1 MILFSLLA
9 LAPLVNGSLNPAAFQ
24 YQILHP
30 KHVVSGLQNALI
42 ILVDFQDVHHTKTVD
57 DMRAVA
63 LTQLNAYYSEISYNH
78 ISIGGAI
85 FGWYTMSHTM
95 GYYGHDGK
103 NPGDDD
109 NVQQLA
115 TDAVLQLPT
124 GTDVSS
130 YSYLV
135 IVHAGKDQADDQYN
149 VVSDEIWS
157 SCYCAVFPSYQP
169 GQPVVVPVTGKVF
182 PNFAFLSE
190 FNGVGTFAHE
200 WGHLFGLPDLYDTD
214 TKNSYVGFWSLMDDG
229 NYCCYSQSESTPSYV
244 GGWGAVLL
252 GWLAPAVGE
261 LGSPIAAVNLMPLES
276 PQATAM
282 VVPVSASTYY
292 FVEERAPSGM
302 DGHLPGSG
310 ILVYFVDESL
320 ETGHGI
326 LRLVNPQTNNIFPE
340 QNDSS
345 ALNGALFSPAS
356 HFTDQGDQVYLNF
369 LGTNPII
376 ALYTTQPLTG
386 SLLNT
391 QTHTSQT
398 ALSGEYDDKVPLT
411 VLLLDQNG
419 AVLTGQSVNAEA
431 LDASGQ
437 WQVVDTST
445 TGENGIA
452 SFDLA
457 LNFEVGIYDL
467 RVSYPGGQKNGV
479 WYLPSSSEI
488 PTTISPAKM
497 IVSLPQAQ
505 VAIVSSFETVV
516 VTDGHG
522 NPIPNV
528 LVTPYVN
535 ENAQPTVN
543 TDSSGSA
550 RFPVPVS
557 ILDVGQLTIT
567 VQANKAN
574 YKLGTASGIVL
585 VISLLVLTIILGAIA
600 AITALVIIRMRAKP
614 RRA

>member
-1 MILFSLLA
+1 MR
-9 LAPLVNGSLNPAAFQ
+9 
-24 YQILHP
+24 P

-57 DMRAVA
+57 DVRGVA

-78 ISIGGAI
+78 ISIGGTI

-95 GYYGHDGK
+95 GYYGHDNK
-103 NPGDDD
+103 NPGDDN
-109 NVQQLA
+109 NVDQLGTGA
-115 TDAVLQLPT
+115 LSQLPT

-130 YSYLV
+130 YNYLV
-135 IVHAGKDQADDQYN
+135 IVHAGKDQADDQSK
-149 VVSDEIWS
+149 VASDEIWS
-157 SCYCAVFPSYQP
+157 SCYCAVFPFYQA
-169 GQPVVVPVTGKVF
+169 GQRAYFGGKAF

-190 FNGVGTFAHE
+190 FDGVGTFAHE
-200 WGHLFGLPDLYDTD
+200 WGHFFGLPDFYDTD
-214 TKNSYVGFWSLMDDG
+214 TRNSYVGYWSLMDSG
-229 NYCCYSQSESTPSYV
+229 NYCCLNDAASTPSYPN
-244 GGWGAVLL
+244 GWAAALL
-252 GWLAPAVGE
+252 GWLTPVVGE
-261 LGSPIAAVNLMPLES
+261 LGSPITAVNLMPLES

-282 VVPVSASTYY
+282 VIPVSASTYY

-302 DGHLPGSG
+302 DRKLPGSG
-310 ILVYFVDESL
+310 MLVYFVDESL

-326 LRLVNPQTNNIFPE
+326 LRLVDPQTDNVFPE
-340 QNDSS
+340 QDDSS

-356 HFTDQGDQVYLNF
+356 HFTDQRDQVYLNF
-369 LGTNPII
+369 LGTSPIT

-391 QTHTSQT
+391 QTRPAQT
-398 ALSGEYDDKVPLT
+398 ALNGEYDDKVPLT

-419 AVLTGQSVNAEA
+419 TVLTGQSVNAEA

-437 WQVVDTST
+437 WQVVDTSA

-457 LNFEVGIYDL
+457 LNFGVGIYDL

-497 IVSLPQAQ
+497 IVTFPQTQ

-528 LVTPYVN
+528 VVTPYVN
-535 ENAQPTVN
+535 GNAQPTVS
-543 TDSSGSA
+543 TDNSGSA
-550 RFPVPVS
+550 RFPVTIS

-574 YKLGTASGIVL
+574 YKLGTASGIIL
-585 VISLLVLTIILGAIA
+585 VISLLFLTIILGAIA
-600 AITALVIIRMRAKP
+600 AITALMIIRMRAKL